1 MPSNY
6 SQHHRHWRTEYWP
19 RRRPGIKPH
28 GLRRSVETNR
38 CDSNDSSH
46 SSQGS
51 SRDSCNTPPLRRRVD
66 EDEDGERLIRYLTT
80 HWTPQ
85 WTSTWVPSVNAT
97 QKYTLRD
104 IRRVEDSVIAH
115 VVCNHRFVR
124 ADYMDPCL
132 NTFTTDLALALRSRF
147 DRNMY
152 FDVQDGKLTISCG
165 DVPAVRRQSNER
177 RRRREVIN
185 KDALLGECGFDAG
198 TRRV

>member
-1 MPSNY
+1 MNDRDYIYTSA
-6 SQHHRHWRTEYWP
+6 P
-19 RRRPGIKPH
+19 RPMFRP
-28 GLRRSVETNR
+28 RDDDR
-38 CDSNDSSH
+38 CESNDSSH

-51 SRDSCNTPPLRRRVD
+51 SRDSCNTGD
-66 EDEDGERLIRYLTT
+66 DGERLIRYLTK

-85 WTSTWVPSVNAT
+85 WTSMWVPSANAT

-104 IRRVEDSVIAH
+104 IRREEDSVIAH
-115 VVCNHRFVR
+115 IVCNSRFVR

-185 KDALLGECGFDAG
+185 EDALFGECSFDTG